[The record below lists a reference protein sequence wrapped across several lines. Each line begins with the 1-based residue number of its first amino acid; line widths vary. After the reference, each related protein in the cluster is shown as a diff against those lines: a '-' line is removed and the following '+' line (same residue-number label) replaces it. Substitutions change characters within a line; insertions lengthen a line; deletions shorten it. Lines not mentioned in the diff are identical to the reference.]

1 MEQGLKQKVLLSVE
15 NLRDKKNKLYF
26 MVQDTKGNARASVRY
41 IYQMAMVLKKS
52 GFNPIMLHE
61 KNDYTGVDS
70 WLSSEYMS
78 ELPHKSL
85 EQQNLEVSPEDFI
98 ILPEIFAYVMDQIKN
113 LPCGKIV
120 ITQSYAY
127 MLETLQPGQTWNQFG
142 FLKCITTSENQKQ
155 YIDGVM
161 RNVSVDILTPT
172 VSKEFTKKTLPPMP
186 VVAVH
191 TREQSDAVNLIKTF
205 YLKFPQYRWFTFRD
219 MRGLSE
225 KEFSN
230 SLKECFLS
238 VWIDDESGFGTFPLE
253 SMATGVPVM
262 GKIPNLQPEWM
273 KEENGMWVDDK
284 NLIPDFIADFA
295 QNWLEDN
302 IIPTLYEEIEKTA
315 EQYKN
320 YEKFE
325 KETISY
331 FNGYIKTRLEAFE
344 AQLSKIEE

>member
-1 MEQGLKQKVLLSVE
+1 MEQGLKQRVLLSIE
-15 NLRDKKNKLYF
+15 NLKNKKNRLYF
-26 MVQDTKGNARASVRY
+26 MVQDTKGNARASVRF
-41 IYQMAMVLKKS
+41 IYQLAMTLKKS

-70 WLSSEYMS
+70 WLSSEYMT
-78 ELPHKSL
+78 ELQHKSL
-85 EQQNLEVSPEDFI
+85 EQQNLEVAPEDFI
-98 ILPEIFAYVMDQIKN
+98 IIPEIFAYVMDQIKN

-142 FLKCITTSENQKQ
+142 FLKCITTSQNQKE

-161 RNVSVDILTPT
+161 RNISVDVISPT
-172 VSKEFTKKTLPPMP
+172 ISKEFTKKTLPPMP
-186 VVAVH
+186 VIAVH

-225 KEFSN
+225 KEFAN

-273 KEENGMWVDDK
+273 KEENGIWVDDK
-284 NLIPDFIADFA
+284 NLMPDFIADFT

-302 IIPTLYEEIEKTA
+302 IVPSLYDEIEKTA

-325 KETISY
+325 KDTISY
-331 FNGYIKTRLEAFE
+331 FDKYINTRIESFE